1 MNASSRGGRLALGLV
16 FSLATLAAKDA
27 RADGTSGPSAD
38 EIAKKTL
45 EHDTFGFEGTEI
57 KARLVLTE
65 ADGRTQERSFEGISK
80 KGTDSL
86 IKSVIRFTGPAT
98 IAGTAFLMIQHNQA
112 PDEQHIFLPRMKT
125 TRRIGGTG
133 EREGSFMGS
142 DFSYADLERK
152 DLREA
157 TYARLPDEAI
167 GKDTCYRLEV
177 KPTGQSSYGKV
188 LMWIRPKDFSPLRVQ
203 MFGKD
208 GQLAKTTFTKRIKD
222 VDGHSV
228 IVESHTENAKT
239 NHKTDLILDEVAFKP
254 DLGDAL
260 FTPAALAH

>member
-1 MNASSRGGRLALGLV
+1 MLHALRRGTVSLTVLALLTV
-16 FSLATLAAKDA
+16 TARYA
-27 RADGTSGPSAD
+27 RADGPSAD
-38 EIAKKTL
+38 EIAHKTL
-45 EHDTFGFEGTEI
+45 EHDTFGFEGTQI
-57 KARLVLTE
+57 KARLILTE
-65 ADGRTQERSFEGISK
+65 ADGRSQERSFEGISK
-80 KGTDSL
+80 KGPDHL

-98 IAGTAFLMIQHNQA
+98 IAGTAFLMVQHNQA
-112 PDEQHIFLPRMKT
+112 PDEQHIFLPRMRT

-188 LMWIRPKDFSPLRVQ
+188 LMWIRPKDFIPLRVQ

-208 GQLAKTTFTKRIKD
+208 GQLAKTTFTRRIKD
-222 VDGHSV
+222 VDGHAV

-239 NHKTDLILDEVAFKP
+239 NHKTDLVLDDVVFKS
-254 DLGDAL
+254 DFDDAL
-260 FTPAALAH
+260 FAPAALSH